1 MNNNINF
8 SRPREFIKKV
18 CFGCNK
24 IFSVSKHLKE
34 KYHKKFC
41 SSSCSATFNNKGRI
55 VSEQQKQKVS
65 KALSR
70 SITLNKCIEC
80 NKKFLP
86 TSKNRKKKTCSDN
99 CLIKY
104 RVKNM
109 PKPKSP
115 GGYRLGSGRSKHG
128 YYKGIYCGSTYE
140 LCWVI
145 YSLDHGIKFTRF
157 PSFLQRGVL
166 KYYPDFLLCDNKTI
180 IETKGYESVE
190 SVDKKTKLAESF
202 GYKVNVLRKKDLE
215 PIFDYVTK
223 KHNTKKYYT
232 LYDNYTPDGAR
243 TRKPS
248 G

>member
-1 MNNNINF
+1 MNKNINF
-8 SRPREFIKKV
+8 SRSQEFIEKI
-18 CFGCNK
+18 CPGCN
-24 IFSVSKHLKE
+24 ITFNVSKHLKE

-41 SSSCSATFNNKGRI
+41 SSSCSATFNNKGRT

-70 SITLNKCIEC
+70 PITLNICIEC
-80 NKKFLP
+80 NKEFLP

-109 PKPKSP
+109 PKPKNP

-128 YYKGIYCGSTYE
+128 YYKDIYCGSTYE

-157 PSFLQRGVL
+157 PSFLQRGTL
-166 KYYPDFLLCDNKTI
+166 KYYPDFLLSDNKTI

-202 GYKVNVLRKKDLE
+202 GYKVKVLRKKDLE

-223 KHNTKKYYT
+223 KHKTKKYYT